1 MRRPVNSSMTD
12 STHISTEELE
22 TALRA
27 WLPQQRWFAAKG
39 SRIVSLSVTSRVPLG
54 SRPRVEAE
62 HVLVDVGLDAPVAEG
77 GRVQRYQVPLG
88 FRRAVVEDVAPWQLP
103 VREGEFVYDGL
114 RDPEI
119 IALYSD
125 ALSAAQPIG
134 SLEFRNVPGES
145 VETGMP
151 GRVLGAEQS
160 NTSVV
165 LGEVLLL
172 KLFRQVSPGVNP
184 DIELHRALAATGC
197 RFVAPLRAWIE
208 TEADGELSMLGM
220 AQDFVAD
227 AAEGWT
233 TALASVRDLLASD
246 RQPAELDSDFSGEAY
261 DLGTAVAHV
270 HADLAREL
278 GTAERAGSSTA
289 VEEILARVE
298 AAAEVIPELA
308 DHLPAARELI
318 AGAEA
323 AGTVTVQRI
332 HGDLH
337 LGQVLRTSTG
347 WLLIDFEG
355 EPAKPLEERRQR
367 DSALR
372 DVAGMLRSFD
382 YAAHHLLLDD
392 PDVTEA
398 TYARASEWARR
409 NSASFCDGYASV
421 TGSDP
426 REESA
431 LLSAYELDK
440 AVYEAVYEA
449 RNRPAWLELPMRAI
463 RRYAPSRAGS

>member
-1 MRRPVNSSMTD
+1 MTD

-39 SRIVSLSVTSRVPLG
+39 SRIVSLIVISRVPLG
-54 SRPRVEAE
+54 SRPGVEAE
-62 HVLVDVGLDAPVAEG
+62 HVLVDVGLDAHVAEG

-88 FRRAVVEDVAPWQLP
+88 FRRTVVEDLAPWQLP
-103 VREGEFVYDGL
+103 VREGVFVYDGL
-114 RDPEI
+114 RDPKI

-134 SLEFRNVPGES
+134 SLEFRNVPGET
-145 VETGMP
+145 VETGML

-172 KLFRQVSPGVNP
+172 KLFRQVSPGINP

-208 TEADGELSMLGM
+208 TEADGEVSMLGM

-261 DLGTAVAHV
+261 DLGAAVAHV

-289 VEEILARVE
+289 
-298 AAAEVIPELA
+298 
-308 DHLPAARELI
+308 
-318 AGAEA
+318 GA
-323 AGTVTVQRI
+323 
-332 HGDLH
+332 
-337 LGQVLRTSTG
+337 
-347 WLLIDFEG
+347 
-355 EPAKPLEERRQR
+355 
-367 DSALR
+367 
-372 DVAGMLRSFD
+372 
-382 YAAHHLLLDD
+382 
-392 PDVTEA
+392 
-398 TYARASEWARR
+398 
-409 NSASFCDGYASV
+409 
-421 TGSDP
+421 
-426 REESA
+426 
-431 LLSAYELDK
+431 
-440 AVYEAVYEA
+440 
-449 RNRPAWLELPMRAI
+449 
-463 RRYAPSRAGS
+463 